1 MDRLIYTAMSSLK
14 QLDHMKMKYAN
25 ALTNASTV
33 GFKQSMQFATETSQ
47 VAGAGFLTPIVPRN
61 LPHPARVFVRR
72 PLYTTGR

>member
-33 GFKQSMQFATETSQ
+33 GFKQWVQA
-47 VAGAGFLTPIVPRN
+47 LTPDSCQ
-61 LPHPARVFVRR
+61 
-72 PLYTTGR
+72 